1 MRKGGKIV
9 SLLFFYLYPMSK
21 HTNKRIANHFFIVDS
36 IGGIEFY
43 RIKKPLVDKI
53 GYSISTLKGEHL
65 KFDTLYDW
73 IFYIVDEIE
82 ALGFWFNINAGEVI
96 IRHKGEI
103 VIITRSDNRLKAL
116 NRAVLI
122 WIGKYGEQIQ
132 SEKSNY

>member
-1 MRKGGKIV
+1 
-9 SLLFFYLYPMSK
+9 MSK

-53 GYSISTLKGEHL
+53 GYSVSTLKGENL
-65 KFDTLYDW
+65 KFDSLYDW

>member
-1 MRKGGKIV
+1 
-9 SLLFFYLYPMSK
+9 MSK

-53 GYSISTLKGEHL
+53 GYSVSTLKGEHL

>member
-9 SLLFFYLYPMSK
+9 SLLFFYLYIMSK

-53 GYSISTLKGEHL
+53 GYSVSTLKGENL
-65 KFDTLYDW
+65 KFDSLYDW